1 MLFRSEEGWCGS
13 PSPASTQQSTAT
25 SANRKAER
33 RTPQSGE
40 TSSVCARM
48 LRSMPTHALGLRRR
62 KCPTRNRSHHP
73 LPPNNG
79 RAALPPSLTF
89 SSRSMRCATA
99 PTAACSIG
107 SRPAAGSGPGGSAS
121 APSRAAAA
129 ESAGDRCS
137 RSFFRPVLSR
147 PCDGSKAAALGRPN
161 RPLRHWAS
169 LLKRRQQGLE
179 YPQHNR

>member
-1 MLFRSEEGWCGS
+1 MVRLAVTGEYAAEHCN
-13 PSPASTQQSTAT
+13 Q
-25 SANRKAER
+25 RK
-33 RTPQSGE
+33 PQSGAAH
-40 TSSVCARM
+40 TAKRRDKQRMRTHM

-79 RAALPPSLTF
+79 RAAVPPSLTF